1 MAYDAPRQI
10 HVDIPEK
17 LVEPLFSSSR
27 YKGFY
32 GGRGGGK
39 SYAVATYV
47 ILRCL
52 EKPTRVLCV
61 REIQASIKESVHQL
75 LSERIN
81 ELGLT
86 DRFQILETEI
96 RGTNGSEIVFKGMRA
111 TNSAAV
117 KSMQGIDIVWV
128 EEAQTL
134 SQKSLDD
141 LRPTIRKAGSQQI
154 YVWNP
159 RFKTDPVDVFFRG
172 AAKNPDAIAVE
183 VSWKDNPFL
192 SPESLR
198 DKQFDYLQ
206 DPVKAQHVWG
216 GGYEV
221 MTEGSYYGRDI
232 VTAENEGR
240 ITRVPYDRE
249 APVAAAW
256 DLGVG
261 DNTSIVIFQRIA
273 LEWRI
278 LAYYENSGQAL
289 SHYVDWI
296 KGLPYAVETHYLP
309 HDARQR
315 ELQTGK
321 SRLQFFAERGL
332 RTSVVPNHAVE
343 DGIHAVRMALP
354 KVWID
359 EERCERLLDCLRSYR
374 SEFSDKLQTSKPQP
388 LHDWASH
395 GADAMRYAIMGAAA
409 NNVTTK
415 SDWSKPLA
423 RAGAG
428 VA

>member
-1 MAYDAPRQI
+1 MAFDAPQTL
-10 HVDIPEK
+10 DIKLPEK
-17 LVEPLFSSSR
+17 VIEPLFGSKR
-27 YKGFY
+27 YVGLW

-39 SYAVATYV
+39 SYAVATY
-47 ILRCL
+47 IIIRCL
-52 EKPTRVLCV
+52 ERPTRVLCV

-75 LSERIN
+75 ICELIAS
-81 ELGLT
+81 LGLS
-86 DRFQILETEI
+86 DRFTILDTEI
-96 RGTNGSEIVFKGMRA
+96 RGVNGSEIVFKGMRSH
-111 TNSAAV
+111 NSSAV

-141 LRPTIRKAGSQQI
+141 LRPTIRKAGSRQI
-154 YVWNP
+154 FVWNP
-159 RFKTDPVDVFFRG
+159 RFKTDPVDAFFRG
-172 AAKNPDAIAVE
+172 PAKNPDAVSVE
-183 VSWKDNPFL
+183 ITWKDNPFL
-192 SPESLR
+192 SPETIR
-198 DKQFDYLQ
+198 DKNFDYIR

-221 MTEGSYYGRDI
+221 LTEGSYYGRDI
-232 VTAENEGR
+232 VAAEQEGR
-240 ITRVPYDRE
+240 IGRVPYDRE
-249 APVAAAW
+249 ASVHAAW

-261 DNTSIVIFQRIA
+261 DATSIVIFQRVA
-273 LEWRI
+273 LEWHV

-296 KGLPYAVETHYLP
+296 KGLPFHVELHHLP

-321 SRLQFFAERGL
+321 SRVDFFMERGL
-332 RTSVVPNHAVE
+332 RTAIVPNHSVD
-343 DGIHAVRMALP
+343 DGIHAVRMAMP

-359 EERCERLLDCLRSYR
+359 AERCERLVDCLRSYR
-374 SEFSDKLQTSKPQP
+374 SEFSDKLQTSRPQP

-395 GADAMRYAIMGAAA
+395 GADAFRYAIMGAAA
-409 NNVTTK
+409 SNENSK
-415 SDWSKPLA
+415 SDWSKPLS
-423 RAGAG
+423 RAAGG

>member
-1 MAYDAPRQI
+1 MAFDAPRQI
-10 HVDIPEK
+10 NIELPEK
-17 LVEPLFSSSR
+17 LIEPLFCAKR

-39 SYAVATYV
+39 SYAVATY
-47 ILRCL
+47 ILIRCL
-52 EKPTRVLCV
+52 EKATRVLCV

-81 ELGLT
+81 ELGLQ
-86 DRFQILETEI
+86 DRFEILETEI
-96 RGTNGSEIVFKGMRA
+96 RGTNGSEIVFKGMRSS
-111 TNSAAV
+111 NSSAV

-159 RFKTDPVDVFFRG
+159 RFKADPVDAFFRG
-172 AAKNPDAIAVE
+172 PAKNPDAIAVE
-183 VSWKDNPFL
+183 IGWKDNPFL
-192 SPESLR
+192 SSETVR
-198 DKQFDYLQ
+198 DKNFDYIQ
-206 DPVKAQHVWG
+206 DPIKAQHVWG

-221 MTEGSYYGRDI
+221 LTEGSYYGRDI
-232 VTAENEGR
+232 VAAENEGR
-240 ITRVPYDRE
+240 VGRVAYDRE
-249 APVAAAW
+249 AAVYAAW

-261 DNTSIVIFQRIA
+261 DATSIVVFQRIA
-273 LEWRI
+273 LEWHV

-296 KGLPYAVETHYLP
+296 NGLPYQVEQHYLP

-321 SRLQFFAERGL
+321 SRLEFFQERGL
-332 RTSVVPNHAVE
+332 RTSVVPNHTVD

-354 KVWID
+354 KMWID
-359 EERCERLLDCLRSYR
+359 EGHCERLLDCLRSYR
-374 SEFSDKLQTSKPQP
+374 SEWSDKLQTSKPQP

-395 GADAMRYAIMGAAA
+395 GADALRYMVMGAAA
-409 NNVTTK
+409 NNNNSR
-415 SDWSKPLA
+415 SDWSRPLS
-423 RAGAG
+423 RAGSGIA
-428 VA
+428 

>member
-1 MAYDAPRQI
+1 MAYDAPI
-10 HVDIPEK
+10 TINVDIPEK
-17 LVEPLFSSSR
+17 LIGPLFSACR

-39 SYAVATYV
+39 SYAVATY
-47 ILRCL
+47 ILLRCL

-75 LSERIN
+75 LSERIA
-81 ELGLT
+81 ELGLH

-96 RGTNGSEIVFKGMRA
+96 RGLNGSEIVFKGMRT
-111 TNSAAV
+111 TNSSAV

-172 AAKNPDAIAVE
+172 PAKNPDAIAVE
-183 VSWKDNPFL
+183 IGWQDNPFL
-192 SPESLR
+192 SPETVR
-198 DKQFDYLQ
+198 DKTFDYLR
-206 DPVKAQHVWG
+206 DPIKAQHVWG

-221 MTEGSYYGRDI
+221 MTEGSYYGRDL
-232 VTAENEGR
+232 VTAENENR
-240 ITRVPYDRE
+240 VTRVPYERE
-249 APVAAAW
+249 ASVCAAW
-256 DLGVG
+256 DLGMG
-261 DNTSIVIFQRIA
+261 DATSIVIFQRVA
-273 LEWRI
+273 LEWHVI
-278 LAYYENSGQAL
+278 NYYENSGEPL
-289 SHYVDWI
+289 PHYVDWI
-296 KGLPYAVETHYLP
+296 NKLPYAVELHYLP
-309 HDARQR
+309 HDAKQR

-321 SRLQFFAERGL
+321 SRLQFFQERGL
-332 RTSVVPNHAVE
+332 RTAMVPNHNVE

-354 KVWID
+354 KMWID
-359 EERCERLLDCLRSYR
+359 AEKCERLLDCLRSYR
-374 SEFSDKLQTSKPQP
+374 SEFSDKLQSLKPQP

-395 GADAMRYAIMGAAA
+395 GADAVRYMVMGAAA
-409 NNVTTK
+409 QSATPK

-423 RAGAG
+423 RAGGG

>member
-1 MAYDAPRQI
+1 MAYDAPRKI
-10 HVDIPEK
+10 NVELPEK
-17 LVEPLFSSSR
+17 LIEPLFSPHR

-39 SYAVATYV
+39 SYAVATY
-47 ILRCL
+47 ILLRCL

-86 DRFQILETEI
+86 DRFEILETEI
-96 RGTNGSEIVFKGMRA
+96 RGTNGSEIVFKGMRS
-111 TNSAAV
+111 TNSSAV

-159 RFKTDPVDVFFRG
+159 RHKTDPVDVFFRG
-172 AAKNPDAIAVE
+172 PAKNPDAIAVE
-183 VSWKDNPFL
+183 VGWKDNPFL
-192 SPESLR
+192 SPETVR
-198 DKQFDYLQ
+198 DKNFDYIQ
-206 DPVKAQHVWG
+206 DPIKAQHVWG

-221 MTEGSYYGRDI
+221 LTEGSYYGRDI
-232 VTAENEGR
+232 VEAENEGR
-240 ITRVPYDRE
+240 IGRVPYDRE

-261 DNTSIVIFQRIA
+261 DNTSIVVFQRVA
-273 LEWRI
+273 LEWHV

-296 KGLPYAVETHYLP
+296 KGLPYSVELHYLP
-309 HDARQR
+309 HDAKQR

-321 SRLQFFAERGL
+321 SRLQFFQERGL
-332 RTSVVPNHAVE
+332 RTSVVPNHNVE

-395 GADAMRYAIMGAAA
+395 GADAFRYMVMGAAA
-409 NNVTTK
+409 SNINTK

-423 RAGAG
+423 RAGTG